1 MADVMMIPVGTL
13 DDPSAVTPAMQ
24 IYCDSAQPWV
34 SLEGER
40 QRFPKMPG

>member
-1 MADVMMIPVGTL
+1 ME
-13 DDPSAVTPAMQ
+13 

-34 SLEGER
+34 NLAGER